1 MMAKFIYTQ
10 KQLGQAIAKEIQIE
24 DEIADIGLE
33 EIHKASQDYDTYLEN
48 KNKKNNKGACS
59 LVDI

>member
-1 MMAKFIYTQ
+1 LIYTQ

-48 KNKKNNKGACS
+48 KNKK
-59 LVDI
+59 